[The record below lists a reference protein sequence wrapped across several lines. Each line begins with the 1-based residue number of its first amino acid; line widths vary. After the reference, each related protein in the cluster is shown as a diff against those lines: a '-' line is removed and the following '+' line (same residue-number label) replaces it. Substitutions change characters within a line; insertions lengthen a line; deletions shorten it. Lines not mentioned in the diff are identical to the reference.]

1 MGKLSRDE
9 KKALKRAK
17 RKEYLEV
24 VKNSNKQRLITYIT
38 YGFLLILIIVASSLT
53 IFFDIEHF
61 SPQDFA
67 VNLCFSVA
75 ISIIALMLSIK
86 DGELS
91 NENRKNGEYFEA
103 KETFNNLSRKIGSKD
118 AFRQYNDEVYNKERK
133 EYIEQRLIDVNIT
146 NINYLYLSSDDLT
159 SLLDKP
165 KMCEFRVGDNE
176 ETEIK
181 PFDKINPVQY
191 TTILKLKKGDF
202 KFPKINYTYFMS
214 RDKNSSYRYQA
225 KIQGKPNYIKIFGVI
240 YRLGFLVILSAIFA
254 LMAVNPNGSGAGQLA
269 LSTISRIFTFV
280 SSCFFGYTLAN
291 FEMKITLSSLIFKND
306 TISDYLKAMQT
317 GAFVPKNIDD
327 LVLEKIKAL
336 ESDLKQDEVNNQE
349 RQENVL
355 ENDLGGEND
364 DFNQSSESG
373 SESDDESGSESVYQE
388 SDSEPQESERIESI
402 ELTRDELQMILN
414 NRKNNV

>member
-1 MGKLSRDE
+1 MSKLSRDE

-53 IFFDIEHF
+53 IFFDLEHF

-146 NINYLYLSSDDLT
+146 NINYLYLSGDDLST
-159 SLLDKP
+159 LLEKP

-176 ETEIK
+176 EIEIK

-191 TTILKLKKGDF
+191 ATILKLKKGDF

-214 RDKNSSYRYQA
+214 RDKNSSYRFQA

-317 GAFVPKNIDD
+317 GAFVPKNIDE

-336 ESDLKQDEVNNQE
+336 EGDLKQDEVNNQE

-355 ENDLGGEND
+355 ENDLGGVND
-364 DFNQSSESG
+364 DFNQSGESG
-373 SESDDESGSESVYQE
+373 SESDDENGSESVYQE